1 VNSRMSSDPGAGPDS
16 GPRRR
21 RPEKN
26 RAPQRSGEPLPGDKS
41 NASELSRVGLAATMK
56 QQADDLM
63 ETHERLSGIWVDPNN
78 ARNVWIGNLEEV
90 RECIISVWQKVK
102 DCKAVTK
109 VDASLQLK
117 TAIRQL
123 EEELESSKTIT
134 EAAFR
139 SLQVPDREGQ
149 FLQQSELHSRSI
161 KQLPKLSS
169 RCNGLGQRLLGTH
182 RSP

>member
-1 VNSRMSSDPGAGPDS
+1 
-16 GPRRR
+16 
-21 RPEKN
+21 
-26 RAPQRSGEPLPGDKS
+26 
-41 NASELSRVGLAATMK
+41 MK
-56 QQADDLM
+56 QHADDLM
-63 ETHERLSGIWVDPNN
+63 EKHERLSSVWVDSAN

-90 RECIISVWQKVK
+90 KDCIISVWQKVK
-102 DCKAVTK
+102 DCKVATK
-109 VDASLQLK
+109 AGASLQLK

-123 EEELESSKTIT
+123 EEELESSKAIT

-139 SLQVPDREGQ
+139 SLEVHDREGQ

-169 RCNGLGQRLLGTH
+169 RCNGLAQRLRGTH

>member
-1 VNSRMSSDPGAGPDS
+1 MPSDPGAGLDS
-16 GPRRR
+16 GPGRGG
-21 RPEKN
+21 PEKN
-26 RAPQRSGEPLPGDKS
+26 RAPQRSGASLPGDKS
-41 NASELSRVGLAATMK
+41 NTSQPSRVELATAMK

-63 ETHERLSGIWVDPNN
+63 ETHERLSGVWVDPDN
-78 ARNVWIGNLEEV
+78 ARNVWIGNLEDV
-90 RECIISVWQKVK
+90 KECIISVWQNVK
-102 DCKAVTK
+102 DCKAATK
-109 VDASLQLK
+109 AGASLQLK

-123 EEELESSKTIT
+123 EEELESSKAIT

-139 SLQVPDREGQ
+139 SLQVRDREGQ

-169 RCNGLGQRLLGTH
+169 RCNGLARRLHGTH